1 MLKKSIATLKVIVKQ
16 LAIAFFFASLFI
28 FLIFIFFAK
37 KIDATISL
45 INQMSVKEVNRTT
58 EKINIDS
65 DSKRL
70 SNYPTYGEIFA
81 TIEIPTINVSAN
93 IVEGDNLDLIKK
105 NIGHYA
111 GSYFP
116 GEGGSIV
123 LAAHNSQAH
132 FGKLPDLKIGSKII
146 IKTSYGTYTYKVTTG
161 QIIKATDLEKN
172 MDIKD
177 DKETLLMYTCYP
189 VSIYGFKDKRYVITA
204 SLEGEE

>member
-37 KIDATISL
+37 KIDTTISL
-45 INQMSVKEVNRTT
+45 LNKMSVKEVNRTT

-65 DSKRL
+65 GSKRL
-70 SNYPTYGEIFA
+70 SSYPTYGEIFA

-116 GEGGSIV
+116 GEGGTIV
-123 LAAHNSQAH
+123 LAAHN
-132 FGKLPDLKIGSKII
+132 L
-146 IKTSYGTYTYKVTTG
+146 
-161 QIIKATDLEKN
+161 
-172 MDIKD
+172 
-177 DKETLLMYTCYP
+177 
-189 VSIYGFKDKRYVITA
+189 
-204 SLEGEE
+204 SLIHI

>member
-45 INQMSVKEVNRTT
+45 INKMSVKEVNRTT

-65 DSKRL
+65 GSKRL
-70 SNYPTYGEIFA
+70 SSYPTYGEIFA
-81 TIEIPTINVSAN
+81 TIE
-93 IVEGDNLDLIKK
+93 IKK

>member
-37 KIDATISL
+37 KIDTTISL
-45 INQMSVKEVNRTT
+45 LNKMSVKEVNRTT

-65 DSKRL
+65 GSKRL
-70 SNYPTYGEIFA
+70 SSYPTYGEIFA

-93 IVEGDNLDLIKK
+93 IIKK

-116 GEGGSIV
+116 GEGGTIV